1 MAGPV
6 RIKDG
11 VLHPVLLAAI
21 RSAQV
26 ERIHGRLL
34 FRQHT
39 DLCPMA
45 EPLKELFNRAY
56 FERLAKELGAV
67 HPQLKRDA
75 FLKAVQHGNEG
86 RELNARMR
94 HAAITLRSYLPTD
107 YRKAVHVLKDLAPR
121 MPKGYTALLYPD
133 FVGVHGLDEPA
144 FSLEALRYF
153 TPFGSSEFAVREFFR
168 RDTQGTLKVM
178 RAWAEDHDEHVRRL
192 ASEGSRPRLPWS
204 FRLEAVVKDPSLT
217 TPILERLRT
226 DDALYVRKSVA
237 NHLNDFSKDHP
248 TYMVALLNRWD
259 REHPH
264 TAWIAKHASRSLIK
278 AGDPAALAL
287 FAFDTKVKVRVDDL
301 VVSPKRIQLSD
312 RIIVS
317 FTVVSEAARTQQLAI
332 DYAIHYRKANGGT
345 SRKVFKLKEVELP
358 AKGALSLSKQQ
369 RIVDFSTRRHHPGV
383 HVVEVQ
389 VNGRVMAQAA
399 FELAT

>member
-1 MAGPV
+1 
-6 RIKDG
+6 
-11 VLHPVLLAAI
+11 
-21 RSAQV
+21 
-26 ERIHGRLL
+26 
-34 FRQHT
+34 
-39 DLCPMA
+39 MA

-56 FERLAKELGAV
+56 FERLAQELEAV
-67 HPQLKRDA
+67 HPPLKRAA

-94 HAAITLRSYLPTD
+94 HAAITLRSHLPTD

-133 FVGVHGLDEPA
+133 FVGVHGLDEPV

-153 TPFGSSEFAVREFFR
+153 TGFGSSEFAVREFFHH
-168 RDTQGTLKVM
+168 DAQGTLKVM
-178 RAWAEDHDEHVRRL
+178 RNWAEDKDEHVRRL

-204 FRLEAVVKDPSLT
+204 FRLEAVVKDPTLT
-217 TPILERLRT
+217 TPILECLRA

-248 TYMVALLNRWD
+248 AYMVALLDRWD
-259 REHPH
+259 RTHPH
-264 TAWIAKHASRSLIK
+264 TAWIAKHASRTLIK
-278 AGDPAALAL
+278 DGDPKALAL

-301 VVSPKRIQLSD
+301 VVSPKRLKLGD
-312 RIIVS
+312 RLALS
-317 FTVVSEAARTQQLAI
+317 FTVVSEAARDQQLAI
-332 DYAIHYRKANGGT
+332 DYAIHYRKANGAT

-358 AKGALSLSKQQ
+358 AKGELSLSKNQ
-369 RIVDFSTRRHHPGV
+369 RIMDFSTRKHYPGE

-389 VNGRVMAQAA
+389 VNGRVIAEGA
-399 FELAT
+399 FRLEV